1 MFPPDF
7 LTIEQF
13 LPLTETARPSTWIL
27 RQFVGNDSHGASS
40 WRKPWFMVWFCLSS
54 KAGDDE
60 KQRKVPT
67 SVWEDAQPFSAPH
80 LEVGE
85 GQRPQPQVLRYP
97 LTLPRDRW
105 GVWGTGHPGSTP
117 TQPLSWP
124 LPAVNL
130 RSYVGLC
137 LGVLCLDC

>member
-1 MFPPDF
+1 M
-7 LTIEQF
+7 
-13 LPLTETARPSTWIL
+13 
-27 RQFVGNDSHGASS
+27 GNDSHGASS

-67 SVWEDAQPFSAPH
+67 SVWEDAQPFSGPH

-97 LTLPRDRW
+97 RLSPGIDGVSGGLATLAAPPPNPCPGPFQLSTSDHMLDF
-105 GVWGTGHPGSTP
+105 VWGFFAWIAD
-117 TQPLSWP
+117 L
-124 LPAVNL
+124 L
-130 RSYVGLC
+130 RC
-137 LGVLCLDC
+137 